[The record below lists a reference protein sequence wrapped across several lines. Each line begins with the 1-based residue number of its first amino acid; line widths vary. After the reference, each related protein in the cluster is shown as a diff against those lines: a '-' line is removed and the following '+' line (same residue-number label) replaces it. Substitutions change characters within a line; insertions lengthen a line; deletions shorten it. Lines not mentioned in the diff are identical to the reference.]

1 MLDVRRLA
9 TLREVVRRGSFSAAG
24 QALSLT
30 QPAVSRQISLLERQL
45 GTPLV
50 TRTRQGVHATEAGR
64 VLVDHAD
71 ALLAR
76 LDLAEQEVAELAGR
90 RRGRVRIGV
99 FYTAAAHLGPELRAR
114 TELAYPDILVEAELA
129 DRKDA
134 FRGLTSGAMDL
145 AIVFEHAFE
154 PSPPPPEITIVP
166 LFNEPLRVILP
177 PGHRLA
183 RRRRL
188 AVADLAQDTW
198 IQAHDGS
205 ASRLVDHLL
214 RTAGIAPRIVR
225 SGRGDE
231 PVDSQGLVAA
241 GMGITVAHSLGVWMS
256 RSDIVVRRLSD
267 GPVRHVQ
274 AALLRDHRAPATLA
288 LLELLRELTREHA
301 QRYEAELAGR
311 SSRAQRSSSTT

>member
-9 TLREVVRRGSFSAAG
+9 TLREVIRRGSFSAAG
-24 QALSLT
+24 EGLALT
-30 QPAVSRQISLLERQL
+30 QPAVSRQVSLLERQL

-50 TRTRQGVHATEAGR
+50 TRTRQGVHPTEAGR
-64 VLVDHAD
+64 VLVEHAD

-90 RRGRVRIGV
+90 RRGRVRFGV
-99 FYTAAAHLGPELRAR
+99 FYTAAAHLAPELRAR
-114 TELAYPDILVEAELA
+114 AELAYPDILVDGQLA
-129 DRKDA
+129 DRRDA
-134 FRGLTSGAMDL
+134 FAGLMAGAIEM

-154 PSPPPPEITIVP
+154 PRPAPPEVEIVP
-166 LFNEPLRVILP
+166 LFDEPLRVILP

-183 RRRRL
+183 RRKTVR
-188 AVADLAQDTW
+188 VADLAQETW

-205 ASRLVDHLL
+205 AARLVDHIL
-214 RTAGIAPRIVR
+214 RTSGIAPAIVR
-225 SGRGDE
+225 AGRGDE

-256 RSDIVVRRLSD
+256 RSDVVVRRLTE

-288 LLELLRELTREHA
+288 LLEILREVTREHA
-301 QRYEAELAGR
+301 RRYEAELASR
-311 SSRAQRSSSTT
+311 RPRAQRSSAKT

>member
-1 MLDVRRLA
+1 
-9 TLREVVRRGSFSAAG
+9 
-24 QALSLT
+24 
-30 QPAVSRQISLLERQL
+30 
-45 GTPLV
+45 V
-50 TRTRQGVHATEAGR
+50 TRTRQGVHATEAGQL
-64 VLVDHAD
+64 LVDHAD

-129 DRKDA
+129 DRQDA
-134 FRGLTSGAMDL
+134 FRGLLSGAMDL

-154 PSPPPPEITIVP
+154 PSPAPPEVKIVP
-166 LFNEPLRVILP
+166 LFDEPLRVILP

-183 RRRRL
+183 RRRRIHL
-188 AVADLAQDTW
+188 AELAHDTW

-205 ASRLVDHLL
+205 AARLVDHIL
-214 RTAGIAPRIVR
+214 RTAGIAPQIVR

-231 PVDSQGLVAA
+231 PVDSQGLVGA

-256 RSDIVVRRLSD
+256 RSDVVVRRLAA

-301 QRYEAELAGR
+301 KRYEAELAGR
-311 SSRAQRSSSTT
+311 SSRAQRSSSST

>member
-24 QALSLT
+24 QALALT

-64 VLVDHAD
+64 LLVDHAD

-90 RRGRVRIGV
+90 RRGRIRLGI

-129 DRKDA
+129 DRRDT
-134 FRGLTSGAMDL
+134 FSGLMSGALDL
-145 AIVFEHAFE
+145 GIVFEHAFE
-154 PSPPPPEITIVP
+154 PSPAPPEIKIVP
-166 LFNEPLRVILP
+166 LFDEPLRVILP
-177 PGHRLA
+177 PGHRLV
-183 RRRRL
+183 RRRRVS
-188 AVADLAQDTW
+188 VAELERDTW

-205 ASRLVDHLL
+205 ATWMRRRRASRWPGGRMTRNGSSNSGTIL
-214 RTAGIAPRIVR
+214 TSGGAGLGSNACSKTMARSMAPDSSPLKASRR
-225 SGRGDE
+225 SASSASTR
-231 PVDSQGLVAA
+231 
-241 GMGITVAHSLGVWMS
+241 MS
-256 RSDIVVRRLSD
+256 
-267 GPVRHVQ
+267 G
-274 AALLRDHRAPATLA
+274 
-288 LLELLRELTREHA
+288 
-301 QRYEAELAGR
+301 
-311 SSRAQRSSSTT
+311 

>member
-1 MLDVRRLA
+1 MRRLA

-24 QALSLT
+24 QALALT

-45 GTPLV
+45 GTALV

-64 VLVDHAD
+64 LLVDHAD

-76 LDLAEQEVAELAGR
+76 LELAEQEVAELAGR

-99 FYTAAAHLGPELRAR
+99 SYTAAAHLGPELRAR
-114 TELAYPDILVEAELA
+114 AELAYPDILVEAELA
-129 DRKDA
+129 DRRDT
-134 FRGLTSGAMDL
+134 FDGLLSGALDL
-145 AIVFEHAFE
+145 GIVFEHAFE
-154 PSPPPPEITIVP
+154 PSPAPPEIKIVP

-177 PGHRLA
+177 PSHRLA

-188 AVADLAQDTW
+188 SVADLAQDTW
-198 IQAHDGS
+198 IRAHDGS
-205 ASRLVDHLL
+205 AARLVDHVL
-214 RTAGIAPRIVR
+214 RTAGVTPRVVR

-231 PVDSQGLVAA
+231 PVDAQGLVAA
-241 GMGITVAHSLGVWMS
+241 GMGITIAHSLGVWMS
-256 RSDIVVRRLSD
+256 RSDIVVRRLAG

-301 QRYEAELAGR
+301 HRYEAELAGR
-311 SSRAQRSSSTT
+311 GSRAHRSSSAT

>member
-9 TLREVVRRGSFSAAG
+9 TLREVIRRGSFSAAG
-24 QALSLT
+24 EALALT

-90 RRGRVRIGV
+90 RRGRVRVGL

-114 TELAYPDILVEAELA
+114 AELAYPDILVDGQLA
-129 DRKDA
+129 DRRDA
-134 FRGLTSGAMDL
+134 FAGLTSGALEM

-154 PSPPPPEITIVP
+154 PSPAPPEVEIIP
-166 LFNEPLRVILP
+166 LFEEPLRVILP
-177 PGHRLA
+177 PAHRLA
-183 RRRRL
+183 KRKTIRIGE
-188 AVADLAQDTW
+188 LAQDTW

-205 ASRLVDHLL
+205 AARLVDHIL
-214 RTAGIAPRIVR
+214 RTSGVAPAIVR
-225 SGRGDE
+225 AGRGDE

-256 RSDIVVRRLSD
+256 RSDVVVRRLTE
-267 GPVRHVQ
+267 GPVRYVQ
-274 AALLRDHRAPATLA
+274 AARLRDHRAPATLA
-288 LLELLRELTREHA
+288 LLELLRELTREHG
-301 QRYEAELAGR
+301 QRYEAELATR
-311 SSRAQRSSSTT
+311 KSRAQRSSATT

>member
-9 TLREVVRRGSFSAAG
+9 TLREVVRRGSLSAAG
-24 QALSLT
+24 QALALT

-64 VLVDHAD
+64 LLVDHAD

-76 LDLAEQEVAELAGR
+76 LDRAEHEVAELAGR
-90 RRGRVRIGV
+90 RRGRIGV

-114 TELAYPDILVEAELA
+114 AELAYPDIVVEAELA
-129 DRKDA
+129 DRRDT
-134 FRGLTSGAMDL
+134 FDGLLAGTLDL
-145 AIVFEHAFE
+145 GIVFEHAFE
-154 PSPPPPEITIVP
+154 PSPAPPEIKVVP

-177 PGHRLA
+177 PSHRLA

-188 AVADLAQDTW
+188 SVADLAQDTW

-205 ASRLVDHLL
+205 AARLVDHVL
-214 RTAGIAPRIVR
+214 RTAGVTPRVVR

-231 PVDSQGLVAA
+231 PVDAQGLVAA
-241 GMGITVAHSLGVWMS
+241 GMGITIAHSLGVWMS
-256 RSDIVVRRLSD
+256 RSDIVVRRLAG

-311 SSRAQRSSSTT
+311 SARAQRSSSST

>member
-1 MLDVRRLA
+1 
-9 TLREVVRRGSFSAAG
+9 
-24 QALSLT
+24 
-30 QPAVSRQISLLERQL
+30 
-45 GTPLV
+45 
-50 TRTRQGVHATEAGR
+50 
-64 VLVDHAD
+64 
-71 ALLAR
+71 
-76 LDLAEQEVAELAGR
+76 
-90 RRGRVRIGV
+90 VRIGV

-134 FRGLTSGAMDL
+134 FSGLTSGAMDL

-274 AALLRDHRAPATLA
+274 AALLRDHRAPATLG

-311 SSRAQRSSSTT
+311 GSRAQRSSSAT